1 MVAAWCQ
8 SKHVRLITKCYPP
21 RTANPPKPNSSE
33 LSYLTYYA
41 YTTPSKLKKVG
52 KYLEHRA
59 QTGVTKGRTGYMKP
73 PSRRKSCFLEL
84 TSRDVTVTLDICT
97 ALIKKCFRDLG
108 LFASNIVTI
117 LTAVVN
123 DGELVL
129 IEHSVLTV
137 PSSFTF
143 LLLAFSLA
151 NCAKTVESILQP
163 S

>member
-1 MVAAWCQ
+1 MVSWCQ

-59 QTGVTKGRTGYMKP
+59 QTGLTKGRTGYLGP
-73 PSRRKSCFLEL
+73 QSFL
-84 TSRDVTVTLDICT
+84 TGRDVAVTLDICT

-108 LFASNIVTI
+108 LF
-117 LTAVVN
+117 
-123 DGELVL
+123 
-129 IEHSVLTV
+129 
-137 PSSFTF
+137 
-143 LLLAFSLA
+143 
-151 NCAKTVESILQP
+151 
-163 S
+163 